1 MYLVVG
7 PLMTVAQILLGHVSA
22 GHQHQVWNFV
32 MNWDKP
38 IVSWVQGQSLCKL
51 ALKEVLAWEIWF
63 RSLLFHS
70 RIRTA
75 ALIWYSNNRSSQ
87 YRSLSPPFIVRPL
100 VVFKVVAN
108 MLSVMLCSSHSHWFF
123 RTTSLKYWMMQS
135 WHLMFLE
142 PRRHKK
148 VRERSANFRTLSPLS
163 FEVNFSQLPTRCIL
177 TKKNRVTRQMFNKI
191 FAFSLLICTV
201 TADLPP
207 GLYRISSFD
216 ANSIRYVVKSG
227 SKVGAPVFP
236 SLSEPSDLHKLMSF
250 FFCTSGWQTC

>member
-51 ALKEVLAWEIWF
+51 ALKDVLAWEIWF

-87 YRSLSPPFIVRPL
+87 YRNNTCLSPPFIVRPP

-177 TKKNRVTRQMFNKI
+177 TKK
-191 FAFSLLICTV
+191 
-201 TADLPP
+201 P
-207 GLYRISSFD
+207 GLRDKCSTRSLRSHSSYAQSLPIFRRVFIEFLV
-216 ANSIRYVVKSG
+216 SMPIVSG
-227 SKVGAPVFP
+227 MLSSRVPR
-236 SLSEPSDLHKLMSF
+236 SEPLSSLPCLNP
-250 FFCTSGWQTC
+250 QTCTN